1 MSREDIATKIECV
14 LEDLEELKHKIK
26 EIENWNIHK
35 VYDESLRLRRFINE
49 FIINELALIKD
60 EFSESRGYKT

>member
-1 MSREDIATKIECV
+1 MSREDIASKIECV
-14 LEDLEELKHKIK
+14 LEDLEELKEKIEDIK
-26 EIENWNIHK
+26 TWSIHE

-60 EFSESRGYKT
+60 EFSEL